1 MPTYEYKMFPPMAY
15 ALDIFA
21 RKHVTGRSAL
31 RIGSWGWV
39 GGAKKEYEEAI
50 ASLKWDSL
58 ESLEWAGVPDEA
70 TLAALRERGAE
81 LARKV
86 KAAK

>member
-1 MPTYEYKMFPPMAY
+1 MN
-15 ALDIFA
+15 
-21 RKHVTGRSAL
+21 GRSAL

-50 ASLKWDSL
+50 APLKWNSL
-58 ESLEWAGVPDEA
+58 ESLEWAGVPDDAE
-70 TLAALRERGAE
+70 LAALRERGRE